1 MLLVDLQCWIVRI
14 CKLFWHFTGFS
25 KIMGTLSRIGFFNQ
39 EGHPL
44 LKNEKRPTFRAF
56 LFELLKISSEE
67 PTGPLIG
74 EKNIMERILSLG
86 HCKEQGTALRTAKT
100 IMYVSIPLYLFSNS
114 IGRLTFWLWLGSYL
128 LDFWDFMRKQRSLF
142 RAKVLLMPSACVW
155 RKGWPTPA
163 QNRYIFLH

>member
-1 MLLVDLQCWIVRI
+1 
-14 CKLFWHFTGFS
+14 
-25 KIMGTLSRIGFFNQ
+25 MGTLSRIGFFNQ

-114 IGRLTFWLWLGSYL
+114 IGRLTF
-128 LDFWDFMRKQRSLF
+128 
-142 RAKVLLMPSACVW
+142 
-155 RKGWPTPA
+155 
-163 QNRYIFLH
+163 